1 MTYKRLRFVLSRD
14 IQAGV
19 GGRSKRSFF
28 MEEASVAGEC
38 EGGVPSLWDWRSS
51 SDPVA
56 KALQAPAGMSA
67 ARDRRDIQT
76 VIVVLEE
83 KRTEVRTK
91 DQAGYF
97 IRVWRELRNQMRK
110 MIGQDSRYQATKAKR
125 AKP

>member
-19 GGRSKRSFF
+19 AGRSKRFF
-28 MEEASVAGEC
+28 VMEEASVPGKC
-38 EGGVPSLWDWRSS
+38 EGGVPSSWDWRSP

-56 KALQAPAGMSA
+56 KALQALAGMPA
-67 ARDRRDIQT
+67 AQDRMDIQA
-76 VIVVLEE
+76 VIVVPEE

-97 IRVWRELRNQMRK
+97 IRVWRKLRDQVRK
-110 MIGQDSRYQATKAKR
+110 LIGKDSRYQAIKAER